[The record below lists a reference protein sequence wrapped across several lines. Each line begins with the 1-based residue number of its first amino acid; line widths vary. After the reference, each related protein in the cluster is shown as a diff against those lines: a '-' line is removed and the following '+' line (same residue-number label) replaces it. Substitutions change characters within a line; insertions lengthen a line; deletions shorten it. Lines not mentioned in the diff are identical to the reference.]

1 MSSHA
6 QNQRIEIEE
15 RYEKAT
21 NTLRRLSIPVHLFL
35 QVSNSSL
42 CLLGSAG
49 RGRSDEGKA
58 ALSRDARGT
67 VGVRVS
73 RVASKAGALS
83 RRRGDKREGTVGRDA
98 LSAVRVGVGRV
109 ASEASDG
116 GCRSDQGQR
125 ASSRDAR
132 GTVRVRV
139 SWVAGEGCSLRRR
152 GDESQ
157 RAGGRDA

>member
-139 SWVAGEGCSLRRR
+139 SWVAGEGCSLCSRC
-152 GDESQ
+152 DESQ
-157 RAGGRDA
+157 GASGGDA